1 MKIYCSIPNDNTGRS
16 FITDKALAELE
27 KVGELTR
34 NMTDKQPTADDLVR
48 DAYDADVIV
57 CGWGS
62 LMFSKDVTD
71 RLPNLKMIAY
81 AGGSMA
87 GTVDDSVYEKG
98 IVTLTGNY
106 IFAMSVAEGCLA
118 YTMCALR
125 ELERYMRQVREGG
138 WNENW
143 TNRGLFGKK
152 IGLVGFG
159 EIAKNFVRMLAPF
172 DMEILINSGHLSD
185 EEAASYGA
193 RKASREEI
201 FETCDI
207 VSLHMSLTP
216 KTEGSIG
223 RELLEKLQPHAL
235 FVNTARG
242 TLVDEKAMEELLAE
256 GRFYAAIDV
265 FGQEPLP
272 VDSRLRKLPNV
283 MLTPHLGGPTID
295 MREYIICSFAK
306 DIKAFAEGRPLK
318 HEIGAA
324 ASSRM
329 TNNKKV

>member
-1 MKIYCSIPNDNTGRS
+1 MKIYCSIPENATGRT

-27 KVGELTR
+27 KVGELKR
-34 NMTDKQPTADDLVR
+34 NMRDRHVTADELVEE
-48 DAYDADVIV
+48 AFDADVIL

-62 LMFSKDVTD
+62 LKFTKEVTD

-81 AGGSMA
+81 SGGSMS
-87 GTVDDSVYEKG
+87 GTVDESVYEKG

-118 YTMCALR
+118 YTLCALR

-138 WNENW
+138 WNEHW

-159 EIAKNFVRMLAPF
+159 QIAKNYVEMLKPF
-172 DMEILINSGHLSD
+172 DVEILISSGHLSD
-185 EEAASYGA
+185 EEATKYGA

-207 VSLHMSLTP
+207 VSLHMGLSE
-216 KTEGSIG
+216 KTKKSIN
-223 RELLEKLQPHAL
+223 RELMEKLQPHAL

-242 TLVDEKAMEELLAE
+242 EVVDEEAMEELLAE
-256 GRFYAAIDV
+256 GRFFGVLDV
-265 FGQEPLP
+265 FSQEPLP

-283 MLTPHLGGPTID
+283 MLIPHQGGPTID
-295 MREYIICSFAK
+295 MREYIVCSFAK
-306 DIKAFAEGRPLK
+306 DIKAFAEGKPLK
-318 HEIGAA
+318 NEIG
-324 ASSRM
+324 SETVGRM
-329 TNNKKV
+329 TKNI

>member
-1 MKIYCSIPNDNTGRS
+1 MKIYCSIPNNETGRT
-16 FITDKALAELE
+16 FITDKALAELA

-34 NMTDKQPTADDLVR
+34 NMAETQPTADDLVR
-48 DAYDADVIV
+48 DAYDADIIV

-62 LMFSKDVTD
+62 IKFTKDVTD

-87 GTVDDSVYEKG
+87 GTVDESVYEKG

-118 YTMCALR
+118 YALCALR

-143 TNRGLFGKK
+143 TNRGLFGKR
-152 IGLVGFG
+152 IGIDGFG
-159 EIAKNFVRMLAPF
+159 EIAKNFVQMLKPF
-172 DMEILINSGHLSD
+172 DMEILINSGHLTE

-193 RKASREEI
+193 RKATREEI

-216 KTEGSIG
+216 KTEKCIT
-223 RELLEKLQPHAL
+223 RELMEKLQPHAL
-235 FVNTARG
+235 LINTARG
-242 TLVDEKAMEELLAE
+242 SVVDDVAMEELLAE
-256 GRFYAAIDV
+256 GRFFAALDAHA
-265 FGQEPLP
+265 QEPLP
-272 VDSRLRKLPNV
+272 VDSRLRKLPNA
-283 MLTPHLGGPTID
+283 MLIPHMGGPTID

-306 DIKAFAEGRPLK
+306 DIKAFAEGKPLK
-318 HEIGAA
+318 NEIGAA
-324 ASSRM
+324 ASARM
-329 TNNKKV
+329 SQNKKV